1 MMVCRMMLSFP
12 LRRLAASAALAVAL
26 GAGALAAAG
35 AAPAVAQTIDLATGG
50 DPNEPQPIEVL
61 ADNGI
66 EWVQDEKR
74 FIARGNAVA
83 IKGDTQ
89 VFGDVLTADYRE
101 RPEEEGGGTEIYN
114 LTAEGNV
121 RIESPQE
128 TATGNRARYDVDN
141 AVLYLWGAPA
151 KLVTPTDVVTADDE
165 IRYYEIEKKAVAEG
179 DAVAVRGDRRI
190 RADVLTAFFEDPEA
204 EGATAEAAAPAPAPT
219 DGGDGTGD
227 SLAGDSELDR
237 IYGDGAVVITTP
249 QEIAEGD
256 KGNYNAKTGI
266 AELEGS
272 VKITREKNVLTGN
285 RATTNLNTGIS
296 TMHSGSAG
304 KARGLLVPNRGSDQG
319 GS

>member
-1 MMVCRMMLSFP
+1 MMLSSP
-12 LRRLAASAALAVAL
+12 LRRLMASAALAVAL
-26 GAGALAAAG
+26 GAGAVTAAG
-35 AAPAVAQTIDLATGG
+35 VTPAAAQTIDLATGG

-61 ADNGI
+61 ADDGI

-165 IRYYEIEKKAVAEG
+165 IRYYEVEKKAIAEG
-179 DAVAVRGDRRI
+179 DAIAVRGDRRI

-204 EGATAEAAAPAPAPT
+204 EDAAAETPARAPRGGDT
-219 DGGDGTGD
+219 GGDGTGD

-249 QEIAEGD
+249 QEVAEGD